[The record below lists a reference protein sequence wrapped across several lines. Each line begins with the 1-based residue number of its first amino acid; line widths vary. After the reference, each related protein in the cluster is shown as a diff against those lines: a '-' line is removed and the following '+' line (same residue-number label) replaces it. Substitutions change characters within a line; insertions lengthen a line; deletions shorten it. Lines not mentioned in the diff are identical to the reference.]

1 MTTGNFLHL
10 LSEPFTRDTPL
21 KIDREEAVVSS
32 RQNVSGDVGPALEAI
47 GLAENGVGFLA
58 WLAGSASR
66 PAARRAESRFP
77 HRIPSHSHLFS

>member
-1 MTTGNFLHL
+1 MTTGNFLYL
-10 LSEPFTRDTPL
+10 LSEPFTRDAPL
-21 KIDREEAVVSS
+21 KFDREKTVVSC
-32 RQNVSGDVGPALEAI
+32 RKNKNGDVGPALEAT

>member
-1 MTTGNFLHL
+1 MTTGNFLYL
-10 LSEPFTRDTPL
+10 LSEPFTRDAPL
-21 KIDREEAVVSS
+21 KFDREKNGRLLPQE
-32 RQNVSGDVGPALEAI
+32 QEWGVGPALEAT